1 MENTID
7 VKSKDEVWWATTNEY
22 DLEVNGENLSIRIA
36 ETPKSTEF
44 FIWNESTGWEEAD
57 TDTGIMEIVYEAWSN
72 GEIE

>member
-22 DLEVNGENLSIRIA
+22 DLEVNGENLSVRIA

-44 FIWNESTGWEEAD
+44 FVWNESTGWEEAD
-57 TDTGIMEIVYEAWSN
+57 TDAGIMEIVYDAWSN
-72 GEIE
+72 GELE